1 MQINTNAIVAMNDAN
16 QNFAKVA
23 HVVEKEGTAVILKNN
38 KPKYVVMDFSEYD
51 ALQELRAMR
60 QKMIDAETDKLIEE
74 NREALL
80 ELAM

>member
-23 HVVEKEGTAVILKNN
+23 HVIEMQHDTL
-38 KPKYVVMDFSEYD
+38 
-51 ALQELRAMR
+51 R
-60 QKMIDAETDKLIEE
+60 QKMIDAEADKLIEE

-80 ELAM
+80 ELAREENTIAF